1 MTLLVGL
8 VAQLLHVALIGA
20 AAPTLIGLHGWLQA
34 RLAGRVGASPLQP
47 WRELIRLSRKQT
59 VLSESASGVT
69 TIAPVACIAA
79 TAIAACLVPSFALG
93 MVFSPLADLLL
104 IVGLLMAARGSLALA
119 AMDAGTAQGGMA
131 ASRAMLLTCLTEPAL
146 LLVLFV
152 LALLAGSLNLD
163 LIAAMQMENGIG
175 WRTGVGIAL
184 AATLLM
190 ALVDTMRH
198 DGLALDLGGPDM
210 ALVEAADALR
220 LLVWFNLIGAML
232 LPFGMARPGVG
243 PIGWATGIIAWL
255 ARTLL
260 FAAALALMHT
270 MHGRIRPLRAAH
282 MLGVAVLL
290 GLLAA
295 IFLLT
300 DVGTA

>member
-79 TAIAACLVPSFALG
+79 TAIAAFLVPSFALG

-220 LLVWFNLIGAML
+220 LLVWFNLIGAL
-232 LPFGMARPGVG
+232 CLPFGMATSDAGPAAWFVG
-243 PIGWATGIIAWL
+243 LVSWL
-255 ARTLL
+255 ARTAL
-260 FAAALALMHT
+260 FALGITILRVMQE
-270 MHGRIRPLRAAH
+270 RLSLPRAAG
-282 MLGVAVLL
+282 MLGVAMLLGVVAIVLL
-290 GLLAA
+290 
-295 IFLLT
+295 FST
-300 DVGTA
+300 MRTA